1 MTAMTARWISRWRS
15 LAFACAAAAAL
26 LVLDGAA
33 EAQFRDGASAQSR
46 RAGPGRRAVRPFLRV
61 PPRRDARRP
70 NRRDSAGPRRTGRPD
85 RRSPPSRRFGSRPTA
100 PPCGRRGTRPC
111 PGDTRPPGRITT
123 PTPTP
128 PCGTR
133 RHGHR
138 FRPCPGGGRNPIITI
153 PVPGSGD
160 GRPYLRSLDT
170 RQERTPPTR
179 AATTSPAAA
188 RQLLVLLAQNQ
199 PTAVEAQIASA
210 YRLQRLSG
218 SAIPLL
224 GARAQVYR
232 IDDRRSVQSVIAA
245 LTADPRVML
254 VQRNL
259 VYQRQGT
266 AGSEA
271 IRAAQY
277 GLDKIGAPRAHE
289 LSTGRGIRIAVI
301 DTGIDADHPDLQGAI
316 IETFD
321 AIGSKDPRPDMHGT
335 AIAGIIRAHGLVMG
349 VAPDATLLAARAFET
364 APRRGL
370 PESTSFILLRAL
382 DWSVRHGA
390 NIVNLSFSGDRDPA
404 MQRVVAEAARRNVIL
419 VAAAGNGGPKAAPSY
434 PAAYPQVIA
443 VTAHDSADHLYIHA
457 NRGAYIAV
465 AAPGVDILV
474 PILKHGHMFMSGT
487 SMSSAYVS
495 GIMALLLERAPNLSA
510 EDAARILMDTAG
522 DLGAPGR
529 DNEFGAGRVDARA
542 ALEAM
547 VADAR
552 EIGARR

>member
-1 MTAMTARWISRWRS
+1 MIAMTIRWITLLRR
-15 LAFACAAAAAL
+15 LAVTCAAAAAL

-33 EAQFRDGASAQSR
+33 DAQFRDGASAQSR
-46 RAGPGRRAVRPFLRV
+46 RAFPGRRIVGPGIRVR
-61 PPRRDARRP
+61 PRRDVRLP
-70 NRRDSAGPRRTGRPD
+70 NRRDTAGPRRVARPD
-85 RRSPPSRRFGSRPTA
+85 RGP
-100 PPCGRRGTRPC
+100 
-111 PGDTRPPGRITT
+111 PPGRIVAR
-123 PTPTP
+123 PTIP

-133 RHGHR
+133 GARPCPGNSRPPGSIATTTPAPPCGIRRDGHR
-138 FRPCPGGGRNPIITI
+138 FRPCPGGGRPPLVAI

-160 GRPYLRSLDT
+160 GGPYLRSLGT
-170 RQERTPPTR
+170 RQEQPPPTT

-199 PTAVEAQIASA
+199 SATVEDQIASA

-218 SAIPLL
+218 SEIQLL

-232 IDDRRSVQSVIAA
+232 IDDQRSVQSVIAA
-245 LTADPRVML
+245 LAADPRVML

-266 AGSEA
+266 AGNEA

-289 LSTGRGIRIAVI
+289 LSTGRGIKIAVI
-301 DTGIDADHPDLQGAI
+301 DTGVDADHPDLQGAI
-316 IETFD
+316 VETFD
-321 AIGSKDPRPDMHGT
+321 ALGSKDPRPDMHGT
-335 AIAGIIRAHGLVMG
+335 AIAGIIRARGLVLG
-349 VAPDATLLAARAFET
+349 VAPDATLLAVRAFET

-370 PESTSFILLRAL
+370 PESTSFVLLRAL

-390 NIVNLSFSGDRDPA
+390 NVLNLSFSGDRDPA
-404 MQRVVAEAARRNVIL
+404 MERIIAEAIRRNVIL

-443 VTAHDSADHLYIHA
+443 VTAHDSTDHLYAHA
-457 NRGAYIAV
+457 NRGPYITV

-487 SMSSAYVS
+487 SMSSAYVA
-495 GIMALLLERAPNLSA
+495 GIMALLLERAPNLSP
-510 EDAARILMDTAG
+510 ERAARILMETAG

-529 DNEFGAGRVDARA
+529 DDEFGAGRVDARA
-542 ALEAM
+542 ALDTI
-547 VADAR
+547 VGSGR
-552 EIGARR
+552 EIGAKQ